1 MTTIRERMMMPE
13 PYVVDGRH
21 MPTKSQ
27 QRAKKLCWQLNQMD
41 PGVGEA
47 RRKILMQLFG
57 TVTNTTFVAAGFH
70 CDYGFNIHFHGLALL
85 NYNVTILDTS
95 PVQIGAGA
103 FIAPGVVLACSGH
116 AMLAEQRATGIM
128 TSAPITLA
136 DNVWLGANVVVTGG
150 VTIGAGSIIG
160 AGSVVNHDIPAGV
173 VAVGSP
179 CRVLRE
185 VTEADRVALTPDMA
199 D

>member
-1 MTTIRERMMMPE
+1 MTNRERMTTPD
-13 PYVVDGRH
+13 PYVVDGRQ
-21 MPTKSQ
+21 MPAKSQ

-41 PGVGEA
+41 PDVGEA
-47 RRKILMQLFG
+47 RHKILMQLFG
-57 TVTNTTFVAAGFH
+57 TVTNTTFVEAGFH

-95 PVQIGAGA
+95 PVHIGAGT

-116 AMLAEQRATGIM
+116 AMLGEQRAEGVM

-136 DNVWLGANVVVTGG
+136 DNVRLGANVVVTGG

-185 VTEADRVALTPDMA
+185 VTEADRVAVTPGMSD
-199 D
+199 